1 MKDMF
6 FLFLVARPVFI
17 VCYTTATAICNMNA
31 TYYQTAKIRKEKVL
45 QSQKGKRDKTTP
57 KEDNSD
63 DDDSFE
69 STGVLGKEKKKKK
82 IDDIAEEIDYEFPD
96 IP

>member
-45 QSQKGKRDKTTP
+45 QNKKGKSDKTTS
-57 KEDNSD
+57 KDNSD
-63 DDDSFE
+63 NDSSE
-69 STGVLGKEKKKKK
+69 SAGVLGKEKKKKK
-82 IDDIAEEIDYEFPD
+82 IDDIAEEIEYEFPD